1 MAPPKDIARSYP
13 KRGLTADVGFRS
25 EPKFCGDG
33 SIELNGSSQYLNAEL
48 SSALGDSFTIMGWA
62 KREGPLSSYNYIVNT
77 GASSGAGNAVSISIT
92 NTNPGILYFFD
103 NSTSVNTSNTVE
115 FNEWFHFAL
124 TVAPGA
130 GNVKLYKNGIDGT
143 PSHSVAID
151 LSDVTFE
158 VGRRLGGIFYFR
170 GKIFDLRVYDETL
183 TQDQIRELL
192 NNPGQT
198 VPTGLTSADLIHRY
212 LLETDANDSGATGNN
227 LTANNSPTFGVDRAQ
242 LPRGLDLARGAA
254 MARVYTGRAL
264 DQDGSVDRLQGT
276 NFTDATATACTVSF
290 WMYQRDG
297 GPGRIIHNFGGG
309 ATAVDRFIA
318 FMSSSSF
325 YIAGE
330 ITSGN
335 RLGFTLSSLP
345 LNQWHHVVFVLDGNG
360 TTSLNTT
367 ILYLNGEKYDSP
379 GAVGVIWDTT
389 TFDIGGT
396 SHGYQNQLIAGVK
409 VFNTKLTDAQA
420 RELYH
425 NPEQVLPTGV
435 SASNLRRYYPLS
447 DYNDTGGTGG
457 RYFQDMGAD
466 GEPLEDI
473 GSCSMEFAQPV
484 PCPQLGLQ
492 QSASRIYFDGVGGG
506 STGPYWSANLSTA
519 PGATFSLAYW
529 IWYDS
534 SLPIYSM
541 VTEGGGQHYIQTAGN
556 IIWYDGGG
564 TASFNGAFPSSK
576 QDRWTHV
583 VMTSTASSPYAKCYV
598 DGVEQTASGAAG
610 GAGMTAT
617 SFSVFAR
624 AATTVGFH
632 KGFCANMAIFDDA
645 LSSAEVTELFNQG
658 IGYDLRNDTGDYA
671 SSAELLNYWLF
682 DDLTSVVD
690 RKGSNNLTNPTSTAF
705 SGMASFP
712 ENASG
717 STIVGDFSMKRKGVS
732 VLNCFNDP
740 PAQGVRT
747 EIPKGAGLAPS
758 LTDGHAV
765 SVWYR
770 NQKQDTTSAN
780 NGTMVTFGTASG
792 NDRFIIEALNGNSF
806 RGIYGAVTATSTAT
820 ISDNDWHHYAMVL
833 DVTTSP
839 NPTVRV
845 YLDGVAAGTATGA
858 LSTTFP
864 DSVTTIGW
872 MTSAKAGFNYGL
884 KGPLACPR
892 IYSFQLS
899 ENEIKQIYN
908 ADYRLIR
915 GLDNE

>member
-1 MAPPKDIARSYP
+1 MVMPKDIARSYP
-13 KRGLTADVGFRS
+13 RRGLTADLGFRS
-25 EPKFCGDG
+25 EPAFVGDG
-33 SIELNGSSQYLNAEL
+33 AATFPTASDYAQTAASADL
-48 SSALGDSFTIMGWA
+48 ALGDTYTVCAWVRHATSSSSTAMSILSSGSAEMTLSFFAGSNPALYVFNGSANMNTTGVFTIDLHTWYHVA
-62 KREGPLSSYNYIVNT
+62 IVIK
-77 GASSGAGNAVSISIT
+77 SGGGNSQIFI
-92 NTNPGILYFFD
+92 
-103 NSTSVNTSNTVE
+103 
-115 FNEWFHFAL
+115 
-124 TVAPGA
+124 
-130 GNVKLYKNGIDGT
+130 NGIDRTASHSLSFTASGT
-143 PSHSVAID
+143 PNIN
-151 LSDVTFE
+151 
-158 VGRRLGGIFYFR
+158 LGGYLTGGWQGDLANVALFTSSLTEDQVRQAMRASDYGSHAAIATLEAFYP
-170 GKIFDLRVYDETL
+170 L
-183 TQDQIRELL
+183 
-192 NNPGQT
+192 
-198 VPTGLTSADLIHRY
+198 SADF
-212 LLETDANDSGATGNN
+212 NDSTGNHN
-227 LTANNSPTFGVDRAQ
+227 ATASGSPEFRPNRPQ

>member
-473 GSCSMEFAQPV
+473 GSCSMAFAQPV

-492 QSASRIYFDGVGGG
+492 QSATRVYFENNTTRADATLGAAPG
-506 STGPYWSANLSTA
+506 TACTMSAWVMVEDTTSYQYIFTSGTTFAANAFFGILKWNTDNRLYTVQSNAPMAESSLVLSDYGEWNHVVVMTKSTA
-519 PGATFSLAYW
+519 PYVRFFINGVEDTS
-529 IWYDS
+529 ITDS
-534 SLPIYSM
+534 GM
-541 VTEGGGQHYIQTAGN
+541 VA
-556 IIWYDGGG
+556 
-564 TASFNGAFPSSK
+564 FNL
-576 QDRWTHV
+576 
-583 VMTSTASSPYAKCYV
+583 TSTNVSIGSSPA
-598 DGVEQTASGAAG
+598 
-610 GAGMTAT
+610 
-617 SFSVFAR
+617 FAR
-624 AATTVGFH
+624 NMQGFANDCAIWDVELSDPEVASLYNSGVQGMDVSTVQPSNL
-632 KGFCANMAIFDDA
+632 KGWWKC
-645 LSSAEVTELFNQG
+645 
-658 IGYDLRNDTGDYA
+658 
-671 SSAELLNYWLF
+671 
-682 DDLTSVVD
+682 DDLTSFKDYSGNGANATLTGSVV
-690 RKGSNNLTNPTSTAF
+690 A
-705 SGMASFP
+705 ASFP

-732 VLNCFNDP
+732 VLNHTGADDATAII
-740 PAQGVRT
+740 PAQEAVY
-747 EIPKGAGLAPS
+747 PKAG
-758 LTDGHAV
+758 
-765 SVWYR
+765 
-770 NQKQDTTSAN
+770 SAN
-780 NGTMVTFGTASG
+780 GYTIGFCYRKIKDGIAMVWGNTGAST
-792 NDRFIIEALNGNSF
+792 NDQFMCFQQAGPNLRFNLGDGSS
-806 RGIYGAVTATSTAT
+806 RPAVNTSNITD
-820 ISDNDWHHYAMVL
+820 SDWHHYTLTISYA
-833 DVTTSP
+833 TTP
-839 NPTVRV
+839 AEVKIYV
-845 YLDGVAAGTATGA
+845 DGAVDHSSTQSITGPPALHPMHLGTGLFDGQGPVGCFKFYQVA
-858 LSTTFP
+858 LSA
-864 DSVTTIGW
+864 DEV
-872 MTSAKAGFNYGL
+872 KR
-884 KGPLACPR
+884 LAF
-892 IYSFQLS
+892 SDL
-899 ENEIKQIYN
+899 
-908 ADYRLIR
+908 RLIK
-915 GLDNE
+915 GLNNE